1 MSSSEPSSSG
11 PPRAQRSPLLWLL
24 AWAYPYRFRMVG
36 ATVLVT
42 VGALLQVVGP
52 LLTAAAVD
60 LYLKPEPSATATRVL
75 AVMRFFGLPHQGS
88 AGLVSLA
95 VLYLSALSA
104 GAALMVVQGKVMLTT
119 GQLVMRDMRNRLFAH
134 LQTLDVAFFHRTPTG
149 RIITRLT
156 SDVEAVNELFTSGFV
171 EILADVLLLSGIMAV
186 LFSLSP
192 RLSLV
197 AFSVLPLLV
206 LLASWFRKNARA
218 IYLEVRTRFAAVN
231 THLQEHLAGVSVIQV
246 LRAQKASARRFVA
259 LDAQHRDANI
269 RGIFYYAAFYPAV
282 ELLTAFGIAGLIT
295 FGAQWSQQG
304 LVSFGVLVAFVQ
316 YVQRF
321 YRPIGD
327 LAENYNVLQAS
338 IAAAVRLR
346 ELLATAPQLSAP
358 AVGRKPPRL
367 GRLEFREVSF
377 AYGEG
382 EPEALRNVSFV
393 IEPGEKVAVVGHT
406 GAGKSTLVNLLLRF
420 YDVQRGA
427 VLVDGVDVREFDL
440 SELRS
445 RFAVVLQDVDCF
457 AGTVRENVA
466 LGRPGVSDQRIL
478 WALEQ
483 VQARELVERL
493 PGGLDAVL
501 GERGS
506 GLSVGER
513 QLVAFARALV
523 KDPEFV
529 ILDEATASVDPLT
542 EARIHKALERL
553 LANRTAL
560 IIAHRLATTQLC
572 SRVLVFHRGR
582 LVESGSHGELF
593 AKRGAYYALF
603 GRQLAAF

>member
-1 MSSSEPSSSG
+1 MRAPVPRPLRSSRTP
-11 PPRAQRSPLLWLL
+11 QSPLAWLL
-24 AWAYPYRFRMVG
+24 AWAYPYRLRILV

-42 VGALLQVVGP
+42 GGALLQVVGP

-60 LYLKPEPSATATRVL
+60 LYLKPQASATAQKVL
-75 AVMRFFGLPHQGS
+75 ALMTLLGLPASGS

-95 VLYLSALSA
+95 ALYLLALLA
-104 GAALMVVQGKVMLTT
+104 GALLMVVQAKVMLTT

-171 EILADVLLLSGIMAV
+171 EILADVLLLSGIMVV
-186 LFSLSP
+186 LFSLSV
-192 RLSLV
+192 RLALV
-197 AFSVLPLLV
+197 AFSVLPLLA
-206 LLASWFRKNARA
+206 LLAWWFRTNARE

-231 THLQEHLAGVSVIQV
+231 THLQEHLAGIAVIQV
-246 LRAQKASARRFVA
+246 LRAQKPSAEKLVH

-269 RGIFYYAAFYPAV
+269 RGIFYYAVFYPAV
-282 ELLTAFGIAGLIT
+282 ELLTAFGIAGLLH
-295 FGAQWSQQG
+295 FGARWSQQG

-338 IAAAVRLR
+338 TAAAVRLQ
-346 ELLATAPQLSAP
+346 ELLATKPKLKAPPRGQ
-358 AVGRKPPRL
+358 RPPRL
-367 GRLEFREVSF
+367 GRLEFRQVSF
-377 AYGEG
+377 AYQEG
-382 EPEALRNVSFV
+382 EPEALKNVSFLV
-393 IEPGEKVAVVGHT
+393 EPGEKVAVVGHT

-440 SELRS
+440 AELRS
-445 RFAVVLQDVDCF
+445 RFAVVLQEVDCF

-466 LGRPGVSDQRIL
+466 LGRQGISDQRIL

-483 VQARELVERL
+483 VQAREVVERL
-493 PGGLDAVL
+493 PGGLNAVL

-513 QLVAFARALV
+513 QLLAFARALV
-523 KDPEFV
+523 GDPEFV
-529 ILDEATASVDPLT
+529 VLDEATASVDPLT
-542 EARIHKALERL
+542 EARIQEALQRL
-553 LANRTAL
+553 LAGRTAL
-560 IIAHRLATTQLC
+560 IIAHRLTTTQLC
-572 SRVLVFHRGR
+572 SRVLVFHRGK
-582 LVESGSHGELF
+582 LVESGSHADLL
-593 AKRGAYYALF
+593 AQRGAYYALF
-603 GRQLAAF
+603 GRQLAVS